1 MIGPPNVTSLYV
13 LVAFVASC
21 WIFQKFLFAPLI
33 AILDARE
40 RDEREAEASYRDS
53 LASLEKAV
61 AAGEERL
68 SAARREALQAREQRR
83 AEGLAILEK
92 GLDEA
97 NARAAEAL
105 GRGTGEIQQKAHEVA
120 RTLPERS
127 RSLAREL
134 AEKILGRRLAA

>member
-33 AILDARE
+33 AILDTRE

-97 NARAAEAL
+97 NARAAETL
-105 GRGTGEIQQKAHEVA
+105 GRGTGEIQQKARDVA
-120 RTLPERS
+120 RSLPERS